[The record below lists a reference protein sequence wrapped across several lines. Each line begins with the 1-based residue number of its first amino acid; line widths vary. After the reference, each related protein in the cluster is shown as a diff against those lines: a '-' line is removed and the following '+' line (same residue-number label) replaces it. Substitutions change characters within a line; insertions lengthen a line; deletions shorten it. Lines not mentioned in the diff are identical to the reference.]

1 MTDREILE
9 AQSWLAQREGIFVEP
24 ASAAPVAGL
33 LKIWREKRRNL
44 IPKDATVV
52 CTCTGHG
59 LKDPEIVSA
68 KFSETAPVAPNIQAV
83 REAITR
89 S

>member
-1 MTDREILE
+1 VTDREILE
-9 AQSWLAQREGIFVEP
+9 AQSWLAQTEGIFVEP
-24 ASAAPVAGL
+24 ASAAPIAGL
-33 LKIWREKRRNL
+33 FRLTREKRRDL
-44 IPKDATVV
+44 IPQDATVV

-59 LKDPEIVSA
+59 LKDSEIVSA
-68 KFSETAPVAPNIQAV
+68 KFSETAPLAPNIEAV

>member
-1 MTDREILE
+1 M
-9 AQSWLAQREGIFVEP
+9 
-24 ASAAPVAGL
+24 
-33 LKIWREKRRNL
+33 
-44 IPKDATVV
+44 PKDLTVV

-68 KFSETAPVAPNIQAV
+68 KLAAPVAPNIEAV
-83 REAITR
+83 REEITR

>member
-1 MTDREILE
+1 L
-9 AQSWLAQREGIFVEP
+9 FK
-24 ASAAPVAGL
+24 SAKA
-33 LKIWREKRRNL
+33 RRNDL
-44 IPKDATVV
+44 ISENVTIV

-59 LKDPEIVSA
+59 LKDPEIISA
-68 KFSETAPVAPNIQAV
+68 KFSQAAPIAATLGAV

>member
-1 MTDREILE
+1 LFKF
-9 AQSWLAQREGIFVEP
+9 A
-24 ASAAPVAGL
+24 
-33 LKIWREKRRNL
+33 REKRRDL

-68 KFSETAPVAPNIQAV
+68 KFSETAPVAPNIEAV